1 MTKMNSWEYDYLSLK
16 KKKLSFEQVGKIVL
30 KKVMY
35 VVLLF
40 LEYNIILRFNDYII

>member
-1 MTKMNSWEYDYLSLK
+1 MGIWLFIIK
-16 KKKLSFEQVGKIVL
+16 KKILSFEQVGKIVL
-30 KKVMY
+30 KKVMS

>member
-1 MTKMNSWEYDYLSLK
+1 MGIWLFIIK
-16 KKKLSFEQVGKIVL
+16 KKNLSFEQVGKIVL

>member
-1 MTKMNSWEYDYLSLK
+1 MGIWLFIIK
-16 KKKLSFEQVGKIVL
+16 KKILSFEQVGKIVL

>member
-1 MTKMNSWEYDYLSLK
+1 MGIWLFIIK
-16 KKKLSFEQVGKIVL
+16 KKNLSFEQVGKIVL

-35 VVLLF
+35 VALLF

>member
-1 MTKMNSWEYDYLSLK
+1 MGIWLFIIK